1 MIADK
6 DGKIQI
12 GQQAVATKNFVLDS
26 TAADGTM
33 KLARGNAGA
42 TSQDIL
48 TVTSGGVV
56 KTPQNLVAFSAYN
69 ASAQTISTGAPRKVI
84 LPTEHFDTGNA
95 FDSTTNYRFQPT
107 VAGYYQINGT
117 ALVEAVTTYFFV
129 SILKNGVKFKDGPE
143 LGNCYGGSVS
153 GLVYL
158 NGSTDYVELWAATGT
173 TVNTIAGASY
183 CWFDGHLLGAA

>member
-1 MIADK
+1 MSLLKALRAQL
-6 DGKIQI
+6 GLS
-12 GQQAVATKNFVLDS
+12 GTATNNF
-26 TAADGTM
+26 TITAEAADGSM

-42 TSQDIL
+42 TTQDVL

-56 KTPQNLVAFSAYN
+56 KTPQNLVAVSAYN

-107 VAGYYQINGT
+107 VAGYYQING
-117 ALVEAVTTYFFV
+117 AVVVAAVTTYSFV
-129 SILKNGVKFKDGPE
+129 YILKNGVELKAGPE

-173 TVNTIAGASY
+173 TVDTIAGASY